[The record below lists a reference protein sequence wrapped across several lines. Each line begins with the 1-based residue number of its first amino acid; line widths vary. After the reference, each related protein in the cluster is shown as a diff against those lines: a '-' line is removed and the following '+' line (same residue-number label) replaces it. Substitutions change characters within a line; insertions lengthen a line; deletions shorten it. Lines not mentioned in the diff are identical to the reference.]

1 MNRFARVVIACTLL
15 GVPAGTAWGDEVPSD
30 VPPDNAALQ
39 YWQGSASVSE
49 ATKKRLDAYDTVA
62 LQGDALADVSD
73 DNRSIAF
80 VHTGAAMAKCDWG
93 LDLRKGS
100 ELLLPHLHMTRILGR
115 HTLMRARYRFEQ
127 GRWHDGLDDVLATF
141 EMAKDAGDTP
151 IMISLL
157 VRYNIEQLAIDTL
170 ARHLDKMDRPTLNEL
185 AKALEAIPAPDEVK
199 RVFPTES
206 KYFIGWVLER
216 LDQME
221 KESSGDAAKW
231 SQAVLSSKWLSEEDA
246 AELRRVGVPPPAE
259 MKAALG
265 SAKQLLV
272 EEERISERPVAEQD
286 PWLAAIQTR
295 FGGSPIMQKFVASQ
309 QKSFLTRRAWQAR
322 HAMLKAAVGVKRDGE
337 AALQDEKHAD
347 PFGDAPFI
355 YRKTDGGGFELQSKL
370 VVDGKPVTL
379 ALGAPKK

>member
-1 MNRFARVVIACTLL
+1 MNRFARLVLTATLL
-15 GVPAGTAWGDEVPSD
+15 GVPAGAAWSDEAPPSD
-30 VPPDNAALQ
+30 LPPDNAALQ

-49 ATKKRLDAYDTVA
+49 ATKKRLEEYDTVA

-80 VHTGAAMAKCDWG
+80 VHAGAAMAKCDWG

-100 ELLLPHLHMTRILGR
+100 ELLVPHLHMTRILGR
-115 HTLMRARYRFEQ
+115 QTLMRARYRFEQ

-157 VRYNIEQLAIDTL
+157 VRYNIEQSAIDTL
-170 ARHLDKMDRPTLNEL
+170 ARHLDKMDRPTLDEL
-185 AKALEAIPAPDEVK
+185 AKALETIPAPDQFN

-221 KESSGDAAKW
+221 KESAGDAAKW

-286 PWLAAIQTR
+286 PWLAGIQTR
-295 FGGSPIMQKFVASQ
+295 FGGKPIMQKFVAAQ
-309 QKSFLTRRAWQAR
+309 QKSFLVRRGWQAR
-322 HAMLKAAVGVKRDGE
+322 HAMLKAAVAVKRDGE
-337 AALQDEKHAD
+337 GTLQDKTHAD
-347 PFGDAPFI
+347 PFGDGSFAH
-355 YRKTDGGGFELQSKL
+355 RKTDGGFELQSML
-370 VVDGKPVTL
+370 VVGGKPV
-379 ALGAPKK
+379 ALTIGKS